1 MLSLQKAMGTFDIKI
16 NLFMHCDMA
25 GNDKE
30 GRVSCALLNENGFDR
45 LICLNTL
52 PPLDGISGEGLRSL
66 ILLEEVCLW

>member
-1 MLSLQKAMGTFDIKI
+1 MSLQKAMGTFDIKI
-16 NLFMHCDMA
+16 NLFMHYDMA